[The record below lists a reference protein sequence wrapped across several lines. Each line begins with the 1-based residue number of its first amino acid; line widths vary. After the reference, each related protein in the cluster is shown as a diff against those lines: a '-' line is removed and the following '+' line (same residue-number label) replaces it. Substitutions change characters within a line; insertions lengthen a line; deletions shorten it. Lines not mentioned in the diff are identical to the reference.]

1 MIARDYN
8 RSSIISWSITSE
20 SAKSPE
26 RNAFLHELADSPQV
40 FKIIITSQ
48 PRGSIP
54 TSLWSS
60 SYILFVDR

>member
-26 RNAFLHELADSPQV
+26 RNAFLHELAAAARPLDATRL
-40 FKIIITSQ
+40 ITATTNRS
-48 PRGSIP
+48 
-54 TSLWSS
+54 SLAEPHKTG
-60 SYILFVDR
+60 D